1 MSRAR
6 PSQIS
11 VTAETYAALKAAADR
26 RGTTIAEVVGALINS
41 HIDSVE
47 TCATCGKPR
56 NDHPYRHPFKAWS
69 RPEGTR
75 G

>member
-1 MSRAR
+1 VSRAR

-26 RGTTIAEVVGALINS
+26 RGTTLINS